1 MLEIKVCR
9 ITGKCP
15 MYNSEDRNPADIIA
29 IDEPK
34 NGLSVINKL

>member
-15 MYNSEDRNPADIIA
+15 VYNSEGRNEADIIG

-34 NGLSVINKL
+34 NRLSIINKL